1 MGYEIERKFLV
12 VGNQWKKDG
21 VGILYRQGYLSTQK
35 ERTVRVRCIED
46 SAFLTVK
53 GKNVGIRRLEFEYVI
68 PLYDAETML
77 NNLCEQ
83 SIIEKYRYRITY
95 KGFTWEV
102 DEFLG
107 ENAGLVI
114 AEIEL
119 DNEEQSFSR
128 PPWIGKEV
136 SQDARY
142 FNSALSIH
150 PYRSWPDAEK

>member
-35 ERTVRVRCIED
+35 EGTVRVRCIED

-83 SIIEKYRYRITY
+83 PIIEKYRYRITY

-119 DNEEQSFSR
+119 DNEEQSFAR